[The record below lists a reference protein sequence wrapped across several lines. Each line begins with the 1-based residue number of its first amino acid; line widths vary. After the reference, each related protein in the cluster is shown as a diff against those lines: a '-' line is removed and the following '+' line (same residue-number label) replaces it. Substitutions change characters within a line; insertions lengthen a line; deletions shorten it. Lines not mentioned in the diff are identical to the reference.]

1 MRPTDTFM
9 MEAEKYAP
17 KVQKVD
23 PEKMELK
30 RAQDRGGKYV
40 INDIAEHHR

>member
-1 MRPTDTFM
+1 MRPLDTFM

-17 KVQKVD
+17 KVQKLD
-23 PEKMELK
+23 PEMKELK
-30 RAQDRGGKYV
+30 RAKDRGSNYV